1 MPELPSDV
9 EAIASLIYAASR
21 CGELPELQRMR
32 CLFKEKYGS
41 EFDITSVELRHG
53 NLVNPQLKE
62 KLRIT
67 RIPDEVKQELIG
79 DIDTKCNIR
88 LALQDV
94 QHTTLQVN
102 APDLLNTL
110 Y

>member
-1 MPELPSDV
+1 MQDLPNDV
-9 EAIASLIYAASR
+9 GEAIVSLIYAASR

-102 APDLLNTL
+102 MHQM